1 MKTVVHRAQT
11 RGTADYG
18 WLKAN
23 YSFSFANY
31 FDPDRLQFGLL
42 RVLNDDF
49 IAPSMGFGKHP
60 HDNMEIVTIPLKGA
74 LKHKDSMQ
82 HEGVIRPGEVQVM
95 SAGSGL
101 EHSELNASAS
111 EETNILQLWVFPEKK
126 DVKPRYDQKLFDE
139 AAKTNTFL
147 TVVSPADDND
157 GNALWIHQQA
167 YFNLGNFSEGSAGSY
182 RLANAEHGVYVFVIE
197 GSIRVADEE
206 LHKRDAIGI
215 RELEHIRIESLTDSK
230 LLLIEIPMN

>member
-1 MKTVVHRAQT
+1 MNSVVYKANT

-18 WLKAN
+18 WLRAN

-31 FDPDRLQFGLL
+31 FNPDRIQFGVL

-49 IAPSMGFGKHP
+49 IAPGMGFGTHP

-74 LKHKDSMQ
+74 LKHRDSMS

-101 EHSELNASAS
+101 RHSEMNASHS
-111 EETNILQLWVFPEKK
+111 EETNILQLWILPEAK
-126 DVKPRYDQKLFDE
+126 DVTPRYDQKMFDKK
-139 AAKTNTFL
+139 AKENTFL
-147 TVVSPADDND
+147 TVVTPKDKND

-167 YFNLGNFSEGSAGSY
+167 YFSLGDFSKGSTASY
-182 RLANAEHGVYVFVIE
+182 HLKNKAHGVYLFVIE
-197 GSIRVADEE
+197 GQTEVAGKT
-206 LHKRDAIGI
+206 LTQRDAI
-215 RELEHIRIESLTDSK
+215 SLRDTTSVPINSIKNSK